1 LVTRVKDMMIT
12 DVVTIEGSATLME
25 ALELMLARKV
35 KSAVA
40 PPRHDHDPYAIV
52 TFTDIA
58 RKVLAEDE
66 QISMLNVFD
75 VMSRPAYSAEPEWDI
90 RYAAAMMVKL
100 GVSKL
105 IVTEGGKLVGIV
117 SLSDLVRSVSGFA
130 KGG

>member
-1 LVTRVKDMMIT
+1 LVTKVKEMMIT
-12 DVVTIEGSATLME
+12 DVVTIDGSGTLME

-35 KSAVA
+35 KSAVV

-75 VMSRPAYSAEPEWDI
+75 VMSRPAYSAEAEWDI
-90 RYAAAMMVKL
+90 RYAASMMLRL
-100 GVSKL
+100 GVSRL
-105 IVTEGGKLVGIV
+105 IVTQGGKLAGIV
-117 SLSDLVRSVSGFA
+117 SLSDLVRSVAGIA
-130 KGG
+130 KS

>member
-1 LVTRVKDMMIT
+1 MVTKVKEMMIT
-12 DVVTIEGSATLME
+12 DVVTIDGSGTLME

-35 KSAVA
+35 KSAVV

-75 VMSRPAYSAEPEWDI
+75 VMSRPAYSAEAEWDI
-90 RYAAAMMVKL
+90 RYAASMMLRL
-100 GVSKL
+100 GVSRL
-105 IVTEGGKLVGIV
+105 IVTQGGKLAGIV
-117 SLSDLVRSVSGFA
+117 SLSDLVRSVAGIA
-130 KGG
+130 KS